1 MPIWSVLGRPGFT
14 RGLRLALRGGGRC
27 WGPADAEF
35 LLHENLGEAEA
46 AAGQLA
52 GFVVRE
58 ELDPFFS
65 DFGEEDLPGFGAE
78 IIDWK
83 QRPVLVFAAGLLGLT
98 AALVL
103 VAAQAFLLAAGLF
116 SVAAGLLGL
125 AALLGG
131 LLLGLGIAGRAGVTL
146 ILPGRA
152 GIAGRA
158 GGIAGQ
164 GLAGEGFDFR
174 DGGGFGS
181 FCHRGSSGGFSG
193 GSFLAAGHRRFGDIL
208 HDFGR
213 KVP

>member
-1 MPIWSVLGRPGFT
+1 MTGWSVLGRPGFT

-27 WGPADAEF
+27 GGPADAEF

-46 AAGQLA
+46 AAGQFA
-52 GFVVRE
+52 GFIVRE
-58 ELDPFFS
+58 EFDAFFS
-65 DFGEEDLPGFGAE
+65 DFGEEDLPRFGAE
-78 IIDWK
+78 IINR
-83 QRPVLVFAAGLLGLT
+83 QERAVLIFAAGLLGLT

-103 VAAQAFLLAAGLF
+103 VTAQAFLLAAGLF
-116 SVAAGLLGL
+116 RFPAGLLGL

-131 LLLGLGIAGRAGVTL
+131 LLLGLGIAGRAHVTL
-146 ILPGRA
+146 ILPGRT

-158 GGIAGQ
+158 GSIAGQ

-174 DGGGFGS
+174 GGGGFGV
-181 FCHRGSSGGFSG
+181 FCHRGSGGGFSG
-193 GSFLAAGHRRFGDIL
+193 GSFLAAGHRRFGDVL

>member
-1 MPIWSVLGRPGFT
+1 MTVWSVLGRPGFT
-14 RGLRLALRGGGRC
+14 GCLGLALRGSGRC

-52 GFVVRE
+52 GFIVGE
-58 ELDPFFS
+58 EFDAFFS
-65 DFGEEDLPGFGAE
+65 YFGEEDLPGFGAE
-78 IIDWK
+78 IINR
-83 QRPVLVFAAGLLGLT
+83 QERTVLVFTAGLLGLT

-103 VAAQAFLLAAGLF
+103 VTAQAFLLAAGLF
-116 SVAAGLLGL
+116 RFPAGLLGL

-131 LLLGLGIAGRAGVTL
+131 LLLGLGIAGGAGVTL

-174 DGGGFGS
+174 DGGGLGV
-181 FCHRGSSGGFSG
+181 FCHRGSSGGFGG